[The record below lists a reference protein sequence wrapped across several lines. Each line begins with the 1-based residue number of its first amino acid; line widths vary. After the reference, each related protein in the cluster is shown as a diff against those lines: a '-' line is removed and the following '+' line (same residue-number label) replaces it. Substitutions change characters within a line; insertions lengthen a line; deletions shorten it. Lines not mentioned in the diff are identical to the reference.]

1 LLIAESSIQNLVFS
15 GWTLINRRS
24 RFFSGKQ
31 LMVVSVEFYGAQRK
45 LTRTHEVKVPLTENG
60 RVREV
65 AKYISHRYPGLTLS
79 EENFLVIV
87 NNKVSGLNHILDCN
101 DKIAF
106 LPHIGG
112 G

>member
-1 LLIAESSIQNLVFS
+1 
-15 GWTLINRRS
+15 
-24 RFFSGKQ
+24 
-31 LMVVSVEFYGAQRK
+31 MVVSVEFHGAQRK
-45 LTRTHEVKVPLTENG
+45 LTRTHEVKVPLLENG
-60 RVREV
+60 RVRDV
-65 AKYISHRYPGLTLS
+65 AKYICHRYPGLTLS

-87 NNKVSGLNHILDCN
+87 NNKVSSLNHILDYN